1 MSEANGLE
9 FRHVLELPND
19 LGAIERSV
27 DYLLERCRE
36 VGFNEER
43 LRLNVRVGVAE
54 ALANAMM
61 YGNARDPGK
70 QVKLEAWVSASRI
83 RIRVTDEG
91 AGFDPDALPDPTLPQ
106 NLSRARGRGVYLITE
121 LMDEVT
127 FNEQGN
133 SIEMVLYGQ
142 GEPPRTREAS

>member
-1 MSEANGLE
+1 MES
-9 FRHVLELPND
+9 RHVLELPND

-27 DYLLERCRE
+27 DYLLDRCRDA
-36 VGFNEER
+36 GFDEDR
-43 LRLNVRVGVAE
+43 LRLNLRVGVAE

-70 QVKLEAWVSASRI
+70 RVRLEAWCSRKVI

-91 AGFDPDALPDPTLPQ
+91 SGFDPDALPDPTLPR
-106 NLSRARGRGVYLITE
+106 NRTRSHGRGVFLIRQ
-121 LMDEVT
+121 LMDHVE

-133 SIEMVLYGQ
+133 SIEMLLLADPSTPPQQ
-142 GEPPRTREAS
+142 GYAS

>member
-1 MSEANGLE
+1 MDEAA
-9 FRHVLELPND
+9 RHVLELPND

-27 DYLLERCRE
+27 DYLLDRCRDA
-36 VGFNEER
+36 GFSERR
-43 LRLNVRVGVAE
+43 LRLNFRVGVAE

-70 QVKLEAWVSASRI
+70 QVMLEAWI
-83 RIRVTDEG
+83 GPGRIRVRITDEG
-91 AGFDPDALPDPTLPQ
+91 TGFDPDAIPDPTLPQ
-106 NLSRARGRGVYLITE
+106 NRSRARGRGVYLITE

-133 SIEMVLYGQ
+133 SIEMVLYAE
-142 GEPPRTREAS
+142 GESPRTREAS

>member
-1 MSEANGLE
+1 MES
-9 FRHVLELPND
+9 RHVLELPND

-27 DYLLERCRE
+27 DYLLDRCRDA
-36 VGFNEER
+36 GFDEDR
-43 LRLNVRVGVAE
+43 LRLNLRVGVAE

-70 QVKLEAWVSASRI
+70 RVKLEAWCSSESV

-91 AGFDPDALPDPTLPQ
+91 PGFDPDALPDPTLPD
-106 NLSRARGRGVYLITE
+106 NRTRARGRGVFLIRQ
-121 LMDEVT
+121 LMDHVE

-133 SIEMVLYGQ
+133 CIEMLLYSPTSGS
-142 GEPPRTREAS
+142 GREEYVS